1 MDHLISSFLEQ
12 GASQLCFLPRECR
25 TRPKNGAPY
34 GDAPERETAQSWP
47 GFATCVRLA
56 IAGRDLPTLSLGCTS
71 SPGTQLPGGLS
82 APLLGRR
89 KLPRSPA

>member
-34 GDAPERETAQSWP
+34 GAAPERETAQSWSE
-47 GFATCVRLA
+47 FTTSVRLA
-56 IAGRDLPTLSLGCTS
+56 ASGRDLPTLSLRRTFY
-71 SPGTQLPGGLS
+71 PGTQLPSGLS

-89 KLPRSPA
+89 KLRSPA